1 MFDFRLL
8 SLLNIKNSNE
18 IVDKSK
24 CTFINGLFFLINS
37 SLLNDGKAKFKSGL
51 QSLGSQ
57 PVSKR
62 LEELYRSIQK

>member
-1 MFDFRLL
+1 MFDFRLF

-24 CTFINGLFFLINS
+24 CTFINGLFLINS

-57 PVSKR
+57 PVLKR